1 MKHRLILRAA
11 AVLLSGAVCT
21 AALPCSAFAAAT
33 EPLETRLRNAWANMT
48 TTVSVKDYG
57 LTLDEFTEIY
67 YETLY
72 SDASWFYVGTSF
84 SYPTSEANSKLTRI
98 TVSYNDTAKNVAKKQ
113 EALDA
118 EIQRIVD
125 GIYPDWTDAEK
136 VLYFHD
142 HLAQCCTYDFSFTN
156 YDAYSA
162 LLGGEAVCQGY
173 ALAMCLLCREVG
185 IPCYALATDELKHMW
200 NVVYLDGNWYHVD
213 ATNDDAVPNMLGI
226 SAHFYLLRSD
236 EYMQNDANH
245 AASDWYVFGYDGT
258 ISCEDDSYSDA
269 FWINALDAATV
280 MPDGSFLMTI
290 RTDPNQVKSVD
301 QIKGTLTKCRLGQT
315 PETLLT
321 NHIYWEAPDGGVFL
335 NCYSIAEIWGDR
347 IYFTTPTEIKSAA
360 LDGSDVQ
367 SFHVLGNTETAAG
380 SIFGMEISADGVM
393 TYQLM
398 ESPTFTDEST
408 YTFDAEYRTA
418 QMPELSA
425 ESDTETTT
433 TTTETTT
440 SETETTSS
448 ETETTT
454 TTAET
459 VTTTTET
466 TTTATTTTTSE
477 TTTTTTTAATESET
491 TASETA
497 STEESASTTTSSET
511 SESTETTT
519 SATSESSTSST
530 SRTRRSSTTTET
542 TATETTTASSASVS
556 ESTAET
562 ESSSETTETTVS
574 AATESEE
581 SSTTETTAKVST
593 FKGDVDLNGLP
604 ELADAVML
612 AKAIAGSDITLSAA
626 SKHNADCVADGTLDQ
641 QDLKWLLRLLA
652 GFEMN

>member
-1 MKHRLILRAA
+1 MKHGLILRTAA
-11 AVLLSGAVCT
+11 ILLSGAVCT

-48 TTVSVKDYG
+48 TTVSVKDYD

-72 SDASWFYVGTSF
+72 SDANWFYVGTSF

-98 TVSYNDTAKNVAKKQ
+98 TINYNDTAKNVAKKQ

-142 HLAQCCTYDFSFTN
+142 HLAQCCTYDFSFKN

-213 ATNDDAVPNMLGI
+213 ATNDDAVPNMLGV
-226 SAHFYLLRSD
+226 SAHIYLLRSD
-236 EYMQNDANH
+236 EYMQSDVNH
-245 AASDWYVFGYDGT
+245 AASDWYVFGYDGAL
-258 ISCEDDSYSDA
+258 SCDDDSYNNA

-290 RTDPNQVKSVD
+290 RTDPNKVSSVS

-321 NHIYWEAPDGGVFL
+321 NNIYWEAPDGGIFL
-335 NCYSIAEIWGDR
+335 NCYSVADIWGDR

-367 SFHVLGNTETAAG
+367 SFHVLGQTETAAG

-418 QMPELSA
+418 QMPELSS

-440 SETETTSS
+440 SETETT
-448 ETETTT
+448 TTT
-454 TTAET
+454 TETA
-459 VTTTTET
+459 TTTTET

-491 TASETA
+491 TVSETA

-511 SESTETTT
+511 SESTDTTT

-542 TATETTTASSASVS
+542 TATETTTASSASTS
-556 ESTAET
+556 ESTTET
-562 ESSSETTETTVS
+562 EASSETTETTVS

-581 SSTTETTAKVST
+581 SSTTETTAAVST
-593 FKGDVDLNGLP
+593 VKGDLDLNGLP

-641 QDLKWLLRLLA
+641 QDLKWLLRMLA
-652 GFEMN
+652 GFEMD